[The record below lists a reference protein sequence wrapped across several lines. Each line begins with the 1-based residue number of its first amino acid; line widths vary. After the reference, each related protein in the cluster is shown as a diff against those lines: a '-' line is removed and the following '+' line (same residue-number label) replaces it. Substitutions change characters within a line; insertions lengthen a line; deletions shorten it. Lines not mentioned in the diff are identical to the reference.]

1 MLEEHLMFNSHKGKL
16 TEAAASREL
25 KVVVAAGSS
34 RLTAVELKRATGI
47 SKSHVGRLLVGEVG
61 IIRIQETESAIG
73 ARVKWRPRRSKG
85 QQQNSCEM

>member
-1 MLEEHLMFNSHKGKL
+1 MFNSHKGKL

-25 KVVVAAGSS
+25 KLVVAAGLS

-61 IIRIQETESAIG
+61 IIRIEEHGISYWCSGEVATTSI
-73 ARVKWRPRRSKG
+73 
-85 QQQNSCEM
+85 